1 MISSST
7 LHPYAEWH
15 VEREAKINDFLTY
28 SIKIAWGIPLLI
40 FFNNSFPSR
49 ILTVSYWKFT
59 WNTSCIFGIF
69 TAYQSLST
77 FIFTYSVFVL
87 PETVL
92 HVHFKH
98 AILPPNDVMSSVH
111 LKYFSIK
118 SSTDMFFT
126 NMSCLM
132 LYSLSVSS
140 CDLSRLQPFNKIPYG
155 KILSLTSS
163 T

>member
-1 MISSST
+1 M
-7 LHPYAEWH
+7 Y
-15 VEREAKINDFLTY
+15 
-28 SIKIAWGIPLLI
+28 
-40 FFNNSFPSR
+40 
-49 ILTVSYWKFT
+49 
-59 WNTSCIFGIF
+59 FGIF

-98 AILPPNDVMSSVH
+98 AILQPNDVMSSVH

-126 NMSCLM
+126 NMFDVVQFIRVL
-132 LYSLSVSS
+132 L
-140 CDLSRLQPFNKIPYG
+140 
-155 KILSLTSS
+155 
-163 T
+163 